1 MPVLRLLLPVL
12 LLAPLGCRAVDVRG
26 ERVERAYFLETR
38 GRWLEAGEVW
48 QGLHR
53 QDPGDAEAVRG
64 LARALEVQGD
74 RSGALAVLE
83 GARGRTDGDALVR
96 WELAVRYERA
106 GRLESARDEYRA
118 ACDSDP
124 AWAKPRI
131 AAARLCMDVGD
142 IREAHALV
150 EQALQLAPEDV
161 QARTLLARCL
171 EAEGALGPA
180 LDVWL
185 GLAASRGLDSS
196 ESLRAGRIALTEKR
210 ELETAEAW
218 VSAARSR
225 DPQRNDLHRLHAGIL
240 VELGRADEATEALR
254 RALES
259 DPGDMDV
266 LEDLAGLYLSVGDSE
281 AVGTLAAHAR
291 SVGDVE
297 LAARL
302 ERAVKEAREA
312 DPSRR
317 EADGG

>member
-1 MPVLRLLLPVL
+1 MPVLRLFFPAL
-12 LLAPLGCRAVDVRG
+12 LLALLGCRAVDVRG

-38 GRWLEAGEVW
+38 GRWLESGEIW

-53 QDPGDAEAVRG
+53 ENPGDAEAVRG

-74 RSGALAVLE
+74 RAGALAVLE
-83 GARGRTDGDALVR
+83 GARGRTDGDALIR

-124 AWAKPRI
+124 VWVEPRI
-131 AAARLCMDVGD
+131 AAAQLYMDAGEVG
-142 IREAHALV
+142 EALALV
-150 EQALQLAPEDV
+150 EQAMQLAPEDV

-210 ELETAEAW
+210 ELERAEAW
-218 VSAARSR
+218 VSAALLR
-225 DPQRNDLHRLHAGIL
+225 DPQRSDLHRLHAGIL
-240 VELGRADEATEALR
+240 VELGRASEATEALR

-281 AVGTLAAHAR
+281 AVGALAAHAR

-297 LAARL
+297 LAVRL
-302 ERAVKEAREA
+302 ERAVKEAREVDA
-312 DPSRR
+312 SGQ
-317 EADGG
+317 EAGGR